1 MQGELLMRF
10 FKDRY
15 MAGRLLAKR
24 LSRYKTKKNAIVLAI
39 PRGGVIVGF
48 ELAKE
53 LAIMLDIIVTKKI
66 AYPGNPEYAI
76 GAIAS
81 GNVVLLDESI
91 ISTHKIRKS
100 YLNSEIKDIKLEIQR
115 RYKEYGLKKPIAN
128 LNNKSVIIVD
138 DGIATG
144 YTTKAS
150 IKYAREQKVEKVILA
165 IPVMP
170 RDTYEEIRLLVDE
183 IVCLNIVDNF
193 FAISQFYEKF
203 PQVEDEEVK
212 RCLLNR

>member
-1 MQGELLMRF
+1 MRF

-53 LAIMLDIIVTKKI
+53 LEIMLDIIVTKKI

-115 RYKEYGLKKPIAN
+115 RYKEYGLKNPIAN

>member
-1 MQGELLMRF
+1 MRF

-150 IKYAREQKVEKVILA
+150 IKYAREQKVKKVILA